1 MGFCVFKFFPH
12 KTFYNTEHCRKRMW
26 IDSSYQ
32 IEKVLSRKIAIPVIV
47 ENYFDQR
54 WKERTTS
61 LATATT
67 TTTTTTT
74 LYLHRQCRLVGHSTS
89 TLRRRNITPEKN
101 YPSDVVGFLL
111 ATVNVVTVIM
121 TSNVKFRLVVVPLL
135 LFNVGQV
142 FGLYSLQLHERLLFQ
157 WDLDFDRDILTA
169 KVTYKP
175 LPSEDG
181 DPKGRG

>member
-1 MGFCVFKFFPH
+1 MEREDDVVDDGNDNDDDNNNDNNNDAISASAMSSRWSLDFDAS
-12 KTFYNTEHCRKRMW
+12 TTQQNT
-26 IDSSYQ
+26 
-32 IEKVLSRKIAIPVIV
+32 
-47 ENYFDQR
+47 
-54 WKERTTS
+54 
-61 LATATT
+61 
-67 TTTTTTT
+67 
-74 LYLHRQCRLVGHSTS
+74 
-89 TLRRRNITPEKN
+89 EKN

-111 ATVNVVTVIM
+111 AAVNVVTVIM
-121 TSNVKFRLVVVPLL
+121 TSNVKFRLAVVPLL

-181 DPKGRG
+181 DPKGRGQSINPLGPRVPNPGCLKQFCPRDLSTSVRSKTGGIV

>member
-1 MGFCVFKFFPH
+1 M
-12 KTFYNTEHCRKRMW
+12 
-26 IDSSYQ
+26 
-32 IEKVLSRKIAIPVIV
+32 
-47 ENYFDQR
+47 
-54 WKERTTS
+54 TT
-61 LATATT
+61 ATTT

-89 TLRRRNITPEKN
+89 TLRRRNRPPEKN

-121 TSNVKFRLVVVPLL
+121 TSNVKFRLAVVPLL

-181 DPKGRG
+181 DPKGRGQSINPLGPRVPNPGCLKQFCPRDLSTSLRSKTGGIV

>member
-1 MGFCVFKFFPH
+1 MPVSVESIVVADDG
-12 KTFYNTEHCRKRMW
+12 N
-26 IDSSYQ
+26 
-32 IEKVLSRKIAIPVIV
+32 VL
-47 ENYFDQR
+47 
-54 WKERTTS
+54 
-61 LATATT
+61 TATFM
-67 TTTTTTT
+67 
-74 LYLHRQCRLVGHSTS
+74 TS
-89 TLRRRNITPEKN
+89 TLRRRNRPPEKN

-121 TSNVKFRLVVVPLL
+121 TSNVKFRLAVVPLL
-135 LFNVGQV
+135 LLNVGQV

-181 DPKGRG
+181 DPKGRV